1 MTRFAF
7 GYSAPPMLA
16 VVAAGFLGGC
26 GDIDTF
32 KLRPASSGE
41 IEPFADWQG
50 ALVELVHVTEP
61 CDETADGL
69 RALVGDHM
77 EFANCAIGAPE
88 SRCSPSAETALA
100 IDVQPRSI
108 IYDFSNVEG
117 PGVFGRADFNGY
129 VIDNLFGVGPR
140 IVAANIDRD
149 ATTLD
154 LNDDDIVVDG
164 DSVHANFEGHAFD
177 SSDFVKI
184 DFVFES
190 IAER

>member
-16 VVAAGFLGGC
+16 VVAAGLLGGC
-26 GDIDTF
+26 GDVDTF
-32 KLRPASSGE
+32 KLRPDSWGE
-41 IEPFADWQG
+41 IEPRADWQG
-50 ALVELVHVTEP
+50 ALIELVHVTEP
-61 CDETADGL
+61 CNETADGL

-77 EFANCAIGAPE
+77 EFANCAIGAPK
-88 SRCSPSAETALA
+88 SRCAPSAEAALA

-117 PGVFGRADFNGY
+117 PGVFGRADFDGY
-129 VIDNLFGVGPR
+129 VIANLLGVGPR

-154 LNDDDIVVDG
+154 LDDDDIVVDG
-164 DSVHANFEGHAFD
+164 DSVHANFEGHAFNA
-177 SSDFVKI
+177 SDFVKI
-184 DFVFES
+184 DLVFES
-190 IAER
+190 LAER

>member
-1 MTRFAF
+1 MSRFAF
-7 GYSAPPMLA
+7 GCSAPPMLA
-16 VVAAGFLGGC
+16 VVAAGLFGGC

-41 IEPFADWQG
+41 IEPRPDWQG
-50 ALVELVHVTEP
+50 AVVELVHVTEP

-77 EFANCAIGAPE
+77 EFANCAIGAPK
-88 SRCSPSAETALA
+88 SRCSPSAEAALA

-108 IYDFSNVEG
+108 IFDFSNVED
-117 PGVFGRADFNGY
+117 PGVFVHASFNGY
-129 VIDNLFGVGPR
+129 VIANLFGVGPR
-140 IVAANIDRD
+140 IVAAIIDRD

-154 LNDDDIVVDG
+154 LDDDDIVVDG

-177 SSDFVKI
+177 AGDFVKI
-184 DFVFES
+184 DLVFERT
-190 IAER
+190 AER